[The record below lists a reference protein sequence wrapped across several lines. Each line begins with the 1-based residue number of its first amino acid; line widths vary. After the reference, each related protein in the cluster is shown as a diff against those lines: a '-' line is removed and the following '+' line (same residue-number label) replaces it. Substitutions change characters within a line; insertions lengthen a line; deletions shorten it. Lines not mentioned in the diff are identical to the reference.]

1 MGDYIST
8 EMGFLGDAIVGLP
21 YWQALIVLAAIILA
35 GLVAWAMSWKGRCGL
50 CTLLYGRAVDEIEA
64 GQALEAVAQAKR
76 QRGIWI
82 YEVSRNVLH
91 AAGLV

>member
-35 GLVAWAMSWKGRCGL
+35 GLVAWTMS
-50 CTLLYGRAVDEIEA
+50 
-64 GQALEAVAQAKR
+64 
-76 QRGIWI
+76 
-82 YEVSRNVLH
+82 
-91 AAGLV
+91 